1 MQPEHSLRVLV
12 VDDNRD
18 AADSL
23 CVLLRVWGY
32 DCRTAYDGAA
42 GLEAARAYLPD
53 CLVLDIAMPRL
64 DGYSL
69 ARQVRQE
76 PGLESAKLV
85 ALSAY
90 SDERHTRR
98 AREAGFDFCLVKPPD
113 LSELE
118 RILKMLDET
127 VRLASQAEQ
136 LSRENVALAGEAR
149 DLLAE
154 MKEGIREI
162 KDNVRELQQPPDQGQ
177 PPTRKE

>member
-1 MQPEHSLRVLV
+1 MQPGHALRVLV
-12 VDDNRD
+12 VDDNQD

-32 DCRTAYDGAA
+32 ECRAAYDGAA
-42 GLEAARAYLPD
+42 GLEEARSYHPD

-64 DGYSL
+64 DGYTL
-69 ARQVRQE
+69 ARKVRQE
-76 PGLESAKLV
+76 PDLADSKLV
-85 ALSAY
+85 ALTAY
-90 SDERHTRR
+90 SDERHARR

-118 RILKMLDET
+118 RILKMLDEAI
-127 VRLASQAEQ
+127 RLARQAEE
-136 LSRENVALAGEAR
+136 LSRQNVALAEEAR

-162 KDNVRELQQPPDQGQ
+162 KDNVRE
-177 PPTRKE
+177 RKEKQ